1 MDYMANMKRRRL
13 LQASSA
19 LGLMGLVPGVMAQDG
34 FNWKQAAGKKL
45 EIHLIKNPRANCCN
59 GIKRNLKN

>member
-45 EIHLIKNPRANCCN
+45 EIT
-59 GIKRNLKN
+59 